1 MKSKQTS
8 FHEILTNKNF
18 NINSHRP
25 MIDLPGEKILD
36 DIVLNVEPSS
46 LTSNEINTII
56 KNNLMNIEQ
65 NSADDVVECPYT
77 HKKGRISGCPFMNSQ
92 NRELKNSRFEYHYE
106 VPMPET
112 IQDFRFNIMN
122 YTKEGI
128 EKSKIL
134 RNMPKHLRNTIF
146 IRNKR
151 IEEIRKKEFPVIFL
165 ICEEMKE
172 KAYNLYESKK
182 YNEALNL
189 FNIMYSLFKWI
200 VIKDPKRREEFIE
213 KFDFQKENSL
223 LDEEIEIRRLNTN
236 KENAYEESGF
246 KSYLINILKGI
257 CYCYMN
263 MRHYSEAVKCM
274 DEAMSYVLISR
285 GEVLFRRAQAI
296 MYNKFS
302 KLKDLNQ
309 AQVDLCQAKMFRK
322 IDLINEHIKDIEDL
336 INEKKYRKVGYI
348 KELFSQTNYAINIVN
363 KKNLNVREHIYQ
375 SYDDIYFGAKIVEE
389 MRDTFSSSIKFYQ
402 DKIKEKEKDKE
413 KTEMTKSQKDYKMFL
428 EEYDKFFDF
437 YNEFSFY
444 MNLQVTNID
453 KDLLDKL
460 DKSDKDTIKKIKK
473 DEKMNLLFKD
483 FRLKKAQEI
492 YDNMDWNMTMWKYC
506 FDVVNEREK
515 KLKEERRLRNKENE
529 VTFLKKLMNGPLS
542 NTQHAIATFLF
553 AIVTLLTIGLYAMY
567 FTDKYNQGLK

>member
-1 MKSKQTS
+1 MKGKQTS
-8 FHEILTNKNF
+8 FQDILSNKNF
-18 NINSHRP
+18 NLNSPQP

-36 DIVLNVEPSS
+36 DIILNVEPSS
-46 LTSNEINTII
+46 LSSNEINNII
-56 KNNLMNIEQ
+56 KNNLEQ
-65 NSADDVVECPYT
+65 NDSFEEMVECPFT
-77 HKKGRISGCPFMNSQ
+77 GKKGRISGCPFMNSQ

-106 VPMPET
+106 VPLPES

-146 IRNKR
+146 IKNKSIEQIRN
-151 IEEIRKKEFPVIFL
+151 KEFPVIFL

-172 KAYNLYESKK
+172 KAYNFYESKK
-182 YNEALNL
+182 YNEALNI
-189 FNIMYSLFKWI
+189 FNIMYSLFKWV
-200 VIKDPKRREEFIE
+200 VIKDPKRREEFLD
-213 KFDFQKENSL
+213 KYDFQKENGL
-223 LDEEIEIRRLNTN
+223 LDEEIEIRRLNTK
-236 KENAYEESGF
+236 KENNYEESGF

-336 INEKKYRKVGYI
+336 INIKKYKKVGYI
-348 KELFSQTNYAINIVN
+348 KELFSQTNYAINVIN
-363 KKNLNVREHIYQ
+363 KKNLNVRDHIYQ

-389 MRDTFSSSIKFYQ
+389 MKDTFNSSIKFYQ
-402 DKIKEKEKDKE
+402 DKLKEKEKK
-413 KTEMTKSQKDYKMFL
+413 KVEMSKSQKDYNNFL
-428 EEYDKFFDF
+428 DEYDKFFDF

-453 KDLLDKL
+453 KDILDKL
-460 DKSDKDTIKKIKK
+460 DKSDKDTIKRIKK
-473 DEKMNLLFKD
+473 DETMNLLFKD
-483 FRLKKAQEI
+483 FRLKKAQDI
-492 YDNMDWNMTMWKYC
+492 YDNMDWNMTMWKFC

-515 KLKEERRLRNKENE
+515 KLEEERRLRNKENE
-529 VTFLKKLMNGPLS
+529 ATFIKKLMNGPLS

-553 AIVTLLTIGLYAMY
+553 VIITLLTIGLYAMY
-567 FTDKYNQGLK
+567 FNDKYNQGLK